1 METYV
6 ILLRAL
12 MPKGKN
18 FVPMAPLR
26 AALSDAGLVDVRTS
40 IQSGNV
46 VARSAHGQAELEQ
59 LVHDVI
65 AREFGG
71 DITVLARSVSQF
83 RHILASNPFPDAPP
97 KQLFVT
103 LLAEVPAAERVRVLL
118 EPGYAPD
125 EVRVINDVVFV
136 RAATSSSAVKAHNA
150 FIERKLRVVAT
161 TRVYPTI
168 LRLAALT
175 GSAA

>member
-1 METYV
+1 MDTYV

-26 AALSDAGLVDVRTS
+26 AALGEAGLADVRTY

-46 VARSAHGQAELEQ
+46 VARSALGQVELEQ

-71 DITVLARSVSQF
+71 DIAVLARTMEQF
-83 RHILASNPFPDAPP
+83 RRILAANPFPDTPP
-97 KQLFVT
+97 KQLFLT
-103 LLAEVPAAERVRVLL
+103 LLGARPDAECVHALL
-118 EPGYAPD
+118 EPDYAPD
-125 EVRVINDVVFV
+125 EVRVIDDTVFL
-136 RAATSSSAVKAHNA
+136 RAAGSFSAIKVNNA
-150 FIERKLRVVAT
+150 VIERKLRVVAT
-161 TRVYPTI
+161 TRVYNTI
-168 LRLAALT
+168 LKIAALVE
-175 GSAA
+175 GAA